1 MPLEDTLLHRLLS
14 HRDPRRAK
22 GTKTWQNLTIFL
34 GVKSHSSRNKMFA
47 MRASCLVLIKMSH
60 QLFYKMVSFRDPFL
74 FSLHFPYFLLLLIVL
89 CFGTEN
95 RPTSKAVAATSAL
108 LPFVSFPG
116 NEIKDLFVHEE
127 IPEELPPPPVK
138 SNLPQPSSQNKS
150 QNKFPP
156 RSDQQ
161 EKQKPLPKPRNYTA
175 PSAPTTSAGTGEHLL
190 KLKERTTTGSSAME
204 NPVGEFDFESGLT
217 SFKKDVVLAEVAEEA
232 TSNGVLAGRYIKDN
246 FFDTLSSS
254 VDPDIAR
261 KDRMTAGEER
271 VLNQDTFGAIAL
283 QQNYRRGGRGGN
295 GRGNGRG
302 GYNYRG
308 RGNGRGGYQ
317 SNNNGNGNG
326 SNPSNNSNGNSN
338 YRGEN
343 NNRRGR
349 GNGYGNRQATNKA
362 GPDER

>member
-1 MPLEDTLLHRLLS
+1 
-14 HRDPRRAK
+14 
-22 GTKTWQNLTIFL
+22 
-34 GVKSHSSRNKMFA
+34 
-47 MRASCLVLIKMSH
+47 
-60 QLFYKMVSFRDPFL
+60 
-74 FSLHFPYFLLLLIVL
+74 
-89 CFGTEN
+89 
-95 RPTSKAVAATSAL
+95 

-127 IPEELPPPPVK
+127 VPEELPPPPVK
-138 SNLPQPSSQNKS
+138 SNLPHSSENKS

-156 RSDQQ
+156 RPDQHQ
-161 EKQKPLPKPRNYTA
+161 VKQKPLPKPRNYTTTPA
-175 PSAPTTSAGTGEHLL
+175 SSAPTTSAGTGEHLL

-204 NPVGEFDFESGLT
+204 NPVGEFDFETGLT

-232 TSNGVLAGRYIKDN
+232 NSNGVLAGRYIKDN

-308 RGNGRGGYQ
+308 RGNGRGGYHNHNNNYRGD
-317 SNNNGNGNG
+317 NNNGNNNYRGGDNNNGNTNNH
-326 SNPSNNSNGNSN
+326 SNNNSNHNSN

-343 NNRRGR
+343 RRGR
-349 GNGYGNRQATNKA
+349 GTGNANRQAANKA
-362 GPDER
+362 VPEER